1 MPWLE
6 YTEDGID
13 LGDLNANSLTQQ
25 KMGRIR
31 IFVNLMGHGRSLV
44 MWP

>member
-13 LGDLNANSLTQQ
+13 LGDLNANSLKQQ
-25 KMGRIR
+25 KMGRIH
-31 IFVNLMGHGRSLV
+31 FFLNLTGHGRPLV
-44 MWP
+44 SWP